1 MKQIKRP
8 IYLNKLIERKEN
20 GLVKIITGIRR
31 CGKSYLLNT
40 IFSDYLK
47 KEGVNDSHIVKID
60 FDSPRNKKYHDS
72 LILFDYL
79 ESLIKDKKMYYFLL
93 DEIQFVN
100 NFESVLNGLLRKENV
115 DIYVTGSNSKFL
127 SSDIVTE
134 FRGRGDEVRVQPLNF
149 SEFLSAYEGTKDEAW
164 NDYLY
169 YGGMPLILDKKTE
182 KLKSQ
187 YLNELFQ
194 KTYITDIL
202 NRNNLQKN
210 DVLDK
215 VINMLASAEG
225 SLTNINR
232 IANRFKNEGFEEVS
246 FNTISNY
253 VNYLIDS
260 FIIDKVE
267 RYDIKGKKYISAQ
280 SKYYFADI
288 GLRNARLNFRQ
299 IEEEHLLEN
308 IIYNELK
315 VRDFNVD
322 VGIVEHTVYIKNEKE
337 EKKEKKQLEVDFV
350 CNQGS
355 RRYYIQTAYAIPNK
369 EKMEQ
374 ETNSLTKIHDSFK
387 KIVIVKDSLLPVR
400 RTDEGIVIIN
410 IKDFLLN
417 PDSLEL

>member
-8 IYLNKLIERKEN
+8 IYLKKLIERKEN

-40 IFSDYLK
+40 IFSNYLK
-47 KEGVNDSHIVKID
+47 KEGIDNSHIIKID
-60 FDSPRNKKYHDS
+60 FDSPRNKKYQDA
-72 LILFDYL
+72 LTLFDYL

-100 NFESVLNGLLRKENV
+100 NFESVLNGLLRKKNV
-115 DIYVTGSNSKFL
+115 DVYVTGSNSKFL

-134 FRGRGDEVRVQPLNF
+134 FRGRGDEVRVHPLNF

-210 DVLDK
+210 DVLDN

-232 IANRFKNEGFEEVS
+232 IANKFKNEGFDEVS
-246 FNTISNY
+246 FNTVSNY
-253 VNYLIDS
+253 VNYLINS

-267 RYDIKGKKYISAQ
+267 RYDIRGKKYISAQ
-280 SKYYFADI
+280 SKYYFVDI

-322 VGIVEHTVYIKNEKE
+322 VGIVEHIVHKNNKFER
-337 EKKEKKQLEVDFV
+337 KQLEVDFV

-355 RRYYIQTAYAIPNK
+355 KRYYVQTAYAIPNK

-400 RTDEGIVIIN
+400 RTDDGIVIIN